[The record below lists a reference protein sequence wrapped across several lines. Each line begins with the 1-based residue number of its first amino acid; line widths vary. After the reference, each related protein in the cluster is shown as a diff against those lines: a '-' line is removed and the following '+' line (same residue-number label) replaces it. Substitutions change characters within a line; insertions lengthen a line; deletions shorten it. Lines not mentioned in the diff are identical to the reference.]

1 MDLLKGAHRV
11 ERSDFV
17 VDRQRAF
24 LADLNDPLQLA
35 RTFPQML
42 RPHGNED
49 AMQIEDLFDF
59 RQRRAQLLIALD
71 EGLSDRLGS
80 AL

>member
-17 VDRQRAF
+17 VDREHTF

-35 RTFPQML
+35 STLPEML
-42 RPHGNED
+42 PPHGNEH
-49 AMQIEDLFDF
+49 AMQIEDPFDF
-59 RQRRAQLLIALD
+59 RKCKGPLLN
-71 EGLSDRLGS
+71 
-80 AL
+80 